1 MQAAGATYSVTWYDT
16 TTGLPDY
23 TETRTADTAGTLAL
37 DISNLQTDIAVKIT
51 RTSH

>member
-1 MQAAGATYSVTWYDT
+1 MASP
-16 TTGLPDY
+16 LPDY